1 MAKFKARL
9 PRGTRE
15 RVMFDI
21 LTYTGLR
28 IGDVSVLGR
37 QHVRN
42 GVIRIDNEKTG
53 MRVTIPMLA
62 PLKAT
67 LDARPTGDLAFIVSR
82 RGTPFNK
89 GALGAAFVEAAGR
102 PASTANR
109 PTASARWQRR
119 GQRRTEQPSVSWRLS
134 SASPGEGWRRYIP
147 GAQTERD
154 LQQVP

>member
-1 MAKFKARL
+1 MAKFKARW

-89 GALGAAFVEAAGR
+89 GALGAAFVEAARAGR
-102 PASTANR
+102 RPRQIGPRHPQGGSDAGSGERSNR
-109 PTASARWQRR
+109 A
-119 GQRRTEQPSVSWRLS
+119 
-134 SASPGEGWRRYIP
+134 
-147 GAQTERD
+147 
-154 LQQVP
+154 